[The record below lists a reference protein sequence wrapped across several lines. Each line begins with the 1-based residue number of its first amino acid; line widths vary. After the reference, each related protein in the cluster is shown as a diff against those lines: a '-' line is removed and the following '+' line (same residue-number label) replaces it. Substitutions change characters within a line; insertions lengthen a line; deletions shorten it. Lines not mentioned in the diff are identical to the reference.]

1 MNYWLL
7 KSEPDDYSYDDLER
21 DGETVWDGV
30 KNNLALKY
38 IRQVEKGD
46 KAFVYHTGKEKAV
59 VGIATITSDP
69 YQDPS
74 DDDPKIQVFDLE
86 PDKRLKRAVTLKEIK
101 ADPAFDDFK
110 LTRNPRLSVMEVP
123 APLWKRIVEMSKQDA
138 G

>member
-7 KSEPDDYSYDDLER
+7 KSEPNDYSYDDLES
-21 DGETVWDGV
+21 DGGTVWDGV

-38 IRQVEKGD
+38 IRQVQKGD

-59 VGIATITSDP
+59 VGMAKITSDP

-74 DDDPKIQVFDLE
+74 DDDPKIKVFDLE

-101 ADPAFDDFK
+101 ADSAFDEFK
-110 LTRNPRLSVMEVP
+110 LTRNPRLSVMPVP
-123 APLWKRIVEMSKQDA
+123 APLWKRIVEMSKRDA